1 MARLLF
7 HADPHGDFAPLLADI
22 EQVSPDAVVLL
33 GDYELDR
40 PLDEVLAGVDVPVGW
55 IHGNHDIEADAYDFL
70 FDSRHPSLDGCVVRM
85 AGQRI
90 AGLGG
95 VFKEKVW
102 YPGKG
107 EPRHASRQERLAAT
121 GKGSRWRG
129 GLPRRLRDAI
139 WPAEWQE
146 LTTQS
151 ADVLVLHEA
160 PESHP
165 NGFRALG
172 DLARSL
178 GVHTVL
184 HGHHHHDYETRIE
197 GGIRVI
203 GLALSGSRVLDLP
216 KSGVEDVMRRDEPE
230 PASDA

>member
-1 MARLLF
+1 MPRLLF

-22 EQVSPDAVVLL
+22 RRESPDAVILL

-40 PLDEVLAGVDVPVGW
+40 PLDAVLGDLGVPVGW
-55 IHGNHDIEADAYDFL
+55 IHGNHDIEEDAYDFL
-70 FDSRHPSLDGCVVRM
+70 FASDHPSLDGCVTRLG
-85 AGQRI
+85 GQRI

-107 EPRHASRQERLAAT
+107 EPAHASREERLAAT

-129 GLPRRLRDAI
+129 GLPRRVRDAI
-139 WPAEWQE
+139 WPSEWQALAE
-146 LTTQS
+146 QS
-151 ADVLVLHEA
+151 ADILVLHEA

-165 NGFRALG
+165 NGFAALG
-172 DLARSL
+172 DLARAL

-184 HGHHHHDYETRIE
+184 HGHHHHDYEAQIP
-197 GGIRVI
+197 GGITVI
-203 GLALSGSRVLDLP
+203 GLAQAGSRVLDLP
-216 KSGVEDVMRRDEPE
+216 EGGLGT
-230 PASDA
+230 